1 MKRRK
6 FIQGTMAAGMV
17 SGWALNLRG
26 ATVPM
31 INKTFGSSSG
41 EKHDLV
47 GVKGG
52 NPAEMFDRG
61 IEALGGMGN
70 FVKKGQSVVVKPN
83 IGWSREPESAA
94 DTNPELI
101 KRIIEQ
107 CFAAGAVSVSMF
119 DHTCNSWR
127 DCYDKSGLNKVAE
140 ATGAKLVCGN
150 HEHDYREVDI
160 PQGVRLKNA
169 KMHRLIL
176 DSDVF
181 INVPVLKNHGGAVM
195 TCAMKN
201 LMGIVWDR
209 KYFHK
214 NDLQQ
219 CIADSAT
226 FRKPDLNVVDAYRV
240 MKKGGPRGR
249 GLENVVT
256 MKYQMLSTDIVAID
270 TAASKVIDISV
281 DRISHIKHG
290 ETLGLGRMDLE
301 NLNIK
306 RINIG

>member
-6 FIQGTMAAGMV
+6 FIQGTMAVGMV
-17 SGWALNLRG
+17 GGLALNLRG

-70 FVKKGQSVVVKPN
+70 FVKKGQTVVVKPN

-101 KRIIEQ
+101 HRIIEQ

-127 DCYDKSGLNKVAE
+127 DCYEKSGLNKVAE

-150 HEHDYREVDI
+150 HENDYREVDV
-160 PQGVRLKNA
+160 PQGLKLKSA
-169 KMHRLIL
+169 KIHRLIL

-226 FRKPDLNVVDAYRV
+226 VRKPDLNVVDAYRV
-240 MKKGGPRGR
+240 MKKGGPRGH
-249 GLENVVT
+249 GLEDVVT
-256 MKYQMLSTDIVAID
+256 MKYQLLSTDIVAID
-270 TAASKVIDISV
+270 SAASKVIDISA

-290 ETLGLGRMDLE
+290 EALGLGRTDLE
-301 NLNIK
+301 NMNIK